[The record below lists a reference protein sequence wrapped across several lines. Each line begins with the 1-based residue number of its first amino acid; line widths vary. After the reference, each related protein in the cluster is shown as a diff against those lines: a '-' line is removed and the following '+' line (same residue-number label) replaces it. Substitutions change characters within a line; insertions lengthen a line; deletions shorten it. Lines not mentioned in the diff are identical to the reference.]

1 MSRARLCALLYRF
14 CAFRQSG
21 KSKSQSG
28 VPIFL
33 PTLLYSAHTPT
44 YNSTHVC
51 VLSKLSAGRW
61 IQSVVSFGR
70 RYQQILRQCF
80 CCALRIALWFI
91 YRMRENKNSLRFLIK
106 LPILSRIAGVMLMRV
121 DKKIRIIVVNF
132 YINMRFKAVEA
143 PGTFFRLQKYI
154 NLFKFNSFNLKTFK
168 YIFLHVVWHGSRIV
182 KSYRHS
188 SGYLSL
194 F

>member
-1 MSRARLCALLYRF
+1 MCVIKVERWALDPKR
-14 CAFRQSG
+14 R
-21 KSKSQSG
+21 
-28 VPIFL
+28 
-33 PTLLYSAHTPT
+33 
-44 YNSTHVC
+44 
-51 VLSKLSAGRW
+51 
-61 IQSVVSFGR
+61 VSFGR

-168 YIFLHVVWHGSRIV
+168 YTFLHVVWHGSRIV

-188 SGYLSL
+188 SRYLSL